1 MGVKKLKPIT
11 PGQRF
16 RVVNDFEQVTAAKPE
31 KSLVKGKTKSGGR
44 NNSGRMTM
52 RYVGGGHKQKVRTV
66 DFKREK
72 FGIPATVKA
81 IEYDPLRSAYLML
94 LVYADG
100 EKRYSVAVNGVKV
113 GDKLVSGKGSAP
125 EAGNALNFTFE
136 VPKTASF
143 INLMAALGLDKKKSL
158 FIVGD
163 YDKNLYLS
171 SRNLQGV
178 KVVNSSEISTYDI
191 MNASEVVLSE
201 GAVEKI
207 TAILS

>member
-1 MGVKKLKPIT
+1 MELKILDINGKETKKSVTLDAKVFGIEPNDHSIYLDVKQFLANARQGTHKSKE
-11 PGQRF
+11 RAE
-16 RVVNDFEQVTAAKPE
+16 VNRT
-31 KSLVKGKTKSGGR
+31 TKKH
-44 NNSGRMTM
+44 
-52 RYVGGGHKQKVRTV
+52 HKQKGTGGARAGSLKSPIQRGGGTV
-66 DFKREK
+66 FGPRPRNYGFKLNK
-72 FGIPATVKA
+72 KVKQLA
-81 IEYDPLRSAYLML
+81 RKSALSM
-94 LVYADG
+94 
-100 EKRYSVAVNGVKV
+100 KVKSENLKV
-113 GDKLVSGKGSAP
+113 V
-125 EAGNALNFTFE
+125 ENFTFE
-136 VPKTASF
+136 VPKTTSF
-143 INLMAALGLDKKKSL
+143 INVMAALGLDKKKSL

>member
-1 MGVKKLKPIT
+1 MELKVLDINGKETKNSVTLDASVFGIEPNDHSIYLDVKQFLANARQGTHKSKE
-11 PGQRF
+11 RAE
-16 RVVNDFEQVTAAKPE
+16 VNRT
-31 KSLVKGKTKSGGR
+31 TKKH
-44 NNSGRMTM
+44 
-52 RYVGGGHKQKVRTV
+52 HKQKGTGGARAGSLKSPVQRGGGTV
-66 DFKREK
+66 FGPRPRNYGFKLNK
-72 FGIPATVKA
+72 KVKQLA
-81 IEYDPLRSAYLML
+81 RKSALSM
-94 LVYADG
+94 
-100 EKRYSVAVNGVKV
+100 KVKSENLKV
-113 GDKLVSGKGSAP
+113 V
-125 EAGNALNFTFE
+125 ENFTFE
-136 VPKTASF
+136 VPKTTSF
-143 INLMAALGLDKKKSL
+143 INVMAALGLDKKKSL

>member
-1 MGVKKLKPIT
+1 MELKVLDINGKETKKSVKLDAKIFGIEPNDHSIYLDVKQFLANARQGT
-11 PGQRF
+11 HKSKERAE
-16 RVVNDFEQVTAAKPE
+16 VNRT
-31 KSLVKGKTKSGGR
+31 TKKH
-44 NNSGRMTM
+44 
-52 RYVGGGHKQKVRTV
+52 HKQKGTGGARAGSLKSPIQRGGGTV
-66 DFKREK
+66 FGPRPRNYGFKLNK
-72 FGIPATVKA
+72 KVKQLA
-81 IEYDPLRSAYLML
+81 RKSALSIKAKSDNL
-94 LVYADG
+94 
-100 EKRYSVAVNGVKV
+100 KV
-113 GDKLVSGKGSAP
+113 V
-125 EAGNALNFTFE
+125 ENFTFE
-136 VPKTASF
+136 VPKTTSF

-191 MNASEVVLSE
+191 MNASEVVISE

>member
-1 MGVKKLKPIT
+1 MELKVLDINGKETKKSVKLDAKIFGIEPNDHSIYLDVKQFLANARQGT
-11 PGQRF
+11 HKSKERAE
-16 RVVNDFEQVTAAKPE
+16 VNRT
-31 KSLVKGKTKSGGR
+31 TKKH
-44 NNSGRMTM
+44 
-52 RYVGGGHKQKVRTV
+52 HKQKGTGGARAGSLKSPIQRGGGTV
-66 DFKREK
+66 FGPRPRNYGFKLNK
-72 FGIPATVKA
+72 KVKQLA
-81 IEYDPLRSAYLML
+81 RKSALSI
-94 LVYADG
+94 
-100 EKRYSVAVNGVKV
+100 KVKSENLKV
-113 GDKLVSGKGSAP
+113 V
-125 EAGNALNFTFE
+125 ENFTFE

>member
-1 MGVKKLKPIT
+1 MKVKSENLK
-11 PGQRF
+11 
-16 RVVNDFEQVTAAKPE
+16 VVE
-31 KSLVKGKTKSGGR
+31 
-44 NNSGRMTM
+44 
-52 RYVGGGHKQKVRTV
+52 
-66 DFKREK
+66 
-72 FGIPATVKA
+72 
-81 IEYDPLRSAYLML
+81 
-94 LVYADG
+94 
-100 EKRYSVAVNGVKV
+100 
-113 GDKLVSGKGSAP
+113 
-125 EAGNALNFTFE
+125 NFTFE
-136 VPKTASF
+136 VPKTTSF
-143 INLMAALGLDKKKSL
+143 INVMAALGLDKKKSL